1 MKFIHTLAFLLL
13 IGYIICDACSDVT
26 DPSADNC
33 KKITIAD
40 HHCCYYETPKN
51 TNRPKGCESF
61 SKYEYDNIK
70 AVVKNWKT
78 FGGTEGKTED
88 KDVKINCK
96 SFYLQISSFILI
108 LLLL

>member
-40 HHCCYYETPKN
+40 HHCCYYETPKLLM
-51 TNRPKGCESF
+51 TL
-61 SKYEYDNIK
+61 
-70 AVVKNWKT
+70 
-78 FGGTEGKTED
+78 
-88 KDVKINCK
+88 KDVNPIQTINMITLK
-96 SFYLQISSFILI
+96 
-108 LLLL
+108 LLLNMQKHLEELIEKQKIKM

>member
-13 IGYIICDACSDVT
+13 IGYIICNACSDVT

-40 HHCCYYETPKN
+40 HHCCYYENPKD
-51 TNRPKGCESF
+51 TNNPKGCAS
-61 SKYEYDNIK
+61 YTNYQYDNIK
-70 AVVKNWKT
+70 TIVKYAKT
-78 FGGTEGKTED
+78 FGGTDRETED
-88 KDVKINCK
+88 KDVKIDCK